1 MKKYSGTS
9 LLWDTSIQGTQTL
22 VPEKHPYN
30 LVAVTCIKGTPPFRE
45 KGHIFW
51 VPKPKFNLHAEDTLA
66 LKT

>member
-30 LVAVTCIKGTPPFRE
+30 LCICYLYKRDTSIQGTGTHFLGPE
-45 KGHIFW
+45 AQ
-51 VPKPKFNLHAEDTLA
+51 V
-66 LKT
+66 